1 MTAERPSGAR
11 DLGEPLAQTT
21 GENVTAQQPDSV
33 RRLYDTALER
43 ATVNGSPASQRYL
56 SVLLAAS

>member
-1 MTAERPSGAR
+1 MTAELPSGAC
-11 DLGEPLAQTT
+11 DLGEPHAQTT

-33 RRLYDTALER
+33 QRLYDTALER
-43 ATVNGSPASQRYL
+43 AMVNGSPASQRYL